1 MSAERPPDPANKIHA
16 APDSASGSDASSI
29 PGVGD
34 LPGRRSLWR
43 VVRWFVL
50 LFFVAGTVAGLLGYW
65 IGAQQRQAAQQ
76 EAVRQSAKEQFDLA
90 EQDIQASRFTLAQ
103 QRLQYV
109 IRVDPGYP
117 NAADKLAQVLV
128 ALNQPTSEPTPN
140 VTATPNLA
148 PVKDLLSQAQAAIQA
163 GDWTTAIDTLVLMRS
178 KDAGYQAVAR
188 DDLMFVA
195 LRNRGINLISKQGQL
210 EQGIYDLTRAA
221 AFGPLDQDAIN
232 WRSWAELYLQ
242 ADSYMGLNWAEAAT
256 RFAQVYLVAPYLAND
271 AYLKYATSAQNYG
284 DQLAAGGDPCGA
296 ESMYK
301 ESLKAWDNATLYPT
315 ATKAHHECEKKNAPP
330 PKPKSTATSEGPTT
344 TPPPADTP
352 TPGGGNG
359 GNSS

>member
-1 MSAERPPDPANKIHA
+1 MSVELPPDPESQTHP
-16 APDSASGSDASSI
+16 APVSQSGSDAESTST
-29 PGVGD
+29 VES
-34 LPGRRSLWR
+34 LPPRRSLWR

-50 LFFVAGTVAGLLGYW
+50 LFLVAGTVAGLLGYW
-65 IGAQQRQAAQQ
+65 IGAQQREAAQQ

-90 EQDIQASRFTLAQ
+90 EQDIQASRFSLAQ

-128 ALNQPTSEPTPN
+128 ALNQPTSEPTPD

-148 PVKDLLSQAQAAIQA
+148 PVKDLLSQAEAAIQA
-163 GDWTTAIDTLVLMRS
+163 GNWTTAINTLVLMRS
-178 KDAGYQAVAR
+178 KDAGFQAVAR

-195 LRNRGINLISKQGQL
+195 LRNRGVDQISKQGQL

-221 AFGPLDQDAIN
+221 EFGPLDRDALN
-232 WRSWAELYLQ
+232 WKSWAELYLQ
-242 ADSYMGLNWAEAAT
+242 ADSYIGLNWAQAAT

-271 AYLKYATSAQNYG
+271 AYIKYANSAQNYG
-284 DQLAAGGDPCGA
+284 DQLAAGGEPCKA
-296 ESMYK
+296 EDMYK

-315 ATKAHHECEKKNAPP
+315 ATKAHRDCEKKNAPP
-330 PKPKSTATSEGPTT
+330 PKPQPTATSEGATPT
-344 TPPPADTP
+344 PADTP
-352 TPGGGNG
+352 TPGGG
-359 GNSS
+359 SS